1 MYPSRI
7 AVAHGIGA
15 DSFGCDLDDLRAPRD
30 FADELAEP
38 AVAARTG
45 RSSST
50 NPDSSVANPYSDHT
64 R

>member
-1 MYPSRI
+1 MYPSRF
-7 AVAHGIGA
+7 AVAHGAGF
-15 DSFGCDLDDLRAPRD
+15 DSFGCDLDDLRAPPG

-38 AVAARTG
+38 VVAARAA

-50 NPDSSVANPYSDHT
+50 NLGNSVANPYSDHI

>member
-1 MYPSRI
+1 MYPSRF
-7 AVAHGIGA
+7 AVAHGVVV
-15 DSFGCDLDDLRAPRD
+15 DSLGYDHGDLRAPRD
-30 FADELAEP
+30 FADALGEP

-50 NPDSSVANPYSDHT
+50 NPGNSVANPYSGHT